1 MGLFKRSKK
10 KDETIDQMKLLLD
23 VFDFNDLLTFCNNI
37 VGEEPILDEEHLS
50 KTQILDF
57 IWEKYHQQKLS
68 FSQLKD
74 YALKHGIIE
83 ERFFE

>member
-1 MGLFKRSKK
+1 MGLFKRTKK
-10 KDETIDQMKLLLD
+10 KDETVDQMKLLLD
-23 VFDFNDLLTFCNNI
+23 VFDFNDLLTFCNNV

-57 IWEKYHQQKLS
+57 IWEKYYKQKLS